1 MLFFYMSRIN
11 NHCEYGAFTVSEKIE
26 HLLKNSGLPG
36 PRGNL
41 ELLYSFAASASEQ
54 EAEECLSY
62 YDDDLNNSPKE
73 FVVMCGIV
81 ARCVLRSGG
90 DIVGAIASVR
100 AFAVHPSWRI
110 REAVAMGIQ
119 EIAEGRMDEVMA
131 ALRPWV
137 DGNALERR
145 AVVAALCEPKLLKD
159 ASVTAA
165 VLRILGMITEELAR
179 ADRLTDGQVAL
190 RKALGY
196 GWSVAVAASPVVGK
210 AAFEAMAVSPGK
222 HIQWIV
228 RENLKK
234 NRLIRMDEFWVERM
248 RAETR

>member
-1 MLFFYMSRIN
+1 MSER
-11 NHCEYGAFTVSEKIE
+11 IE

-41 ELLYSFAASASEQ
+41 ELLFSFAASANEQ

-62 YDDDLNNSPKE
+62 YDDELDNSPEE

-81 ARCVLRSGG
+81 ARCVLRG
-90 DIVGAIASVR
+90 DDIAGAIASVR

-110 REAVAMGIQ
+110 REAVAIGIQ

-165 VLRILGMITEELAR
+165 VLRLLGVITEELAR
-179 ADRLTDGQVAL
+179 VDRLTDGQVAL

-196 GWSVAVAASPVVGK
+196 GWSVAVAASPEVGK
-210 AAFEAMAVSPGK
+210 AAFEAMAGDPGK
-222 HIQWIV
+222 HIRWIV

-234 NRLIRMDEFWVERM
+234 NRLIRMDEAWVERM